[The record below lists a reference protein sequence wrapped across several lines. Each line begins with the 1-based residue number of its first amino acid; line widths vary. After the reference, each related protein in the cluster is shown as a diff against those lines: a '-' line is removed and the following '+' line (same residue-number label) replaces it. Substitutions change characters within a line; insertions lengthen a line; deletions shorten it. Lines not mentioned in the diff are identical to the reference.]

1 MKSVVPL
8 ALALAAVLM
17 LGPATTFADTENE
30 AGNELRAAVTR
41 LQVALNQQSEV
52 LRSLLKT
59 KFFEPRCPYPFSNV
73 MDECFFVSNFKL
85 YWHEA
90 HLHCLGMGAD
100 LAMHTQ
106 LHALKTFVIQE
117 SFRSGSLWL
126 GSTDEEI
133 EGEWKWLDGEPIDE
147 GLWAEGNP
155 NNKNGNQHCLVMTV
169 QQTPSLRNVDC
180 SLLSYFACH
189 YKREGEDTI

>member
-1 MKSVVPL
+1 MKSASSL
-8 ALALAAVLM
+8 ALALAAVLI
-17 LGPATTFADTENE
+17 LSPATTCAVTGNAADD
-30 AGNELRAAVTR
+30 ELRDAVTR
-41 LQVALNQQSEV
+41 LQLVLAQQSET

-85 YWHEA
+85 DWHEA
-90 HLHCLGMGAD
+90 RLHCLGMGAD

-117 SFRSGSLWL
+117 SFRAGSLWI
-126 GSTDEEI
+126 GSTDEDI

-147 GLWAEGNP
+147 GLWAGGNP
-155 NNKNGNQHCLVMTV
+155 DSKKGNQHCLIMAV
-169 QQTPSLRNVDC
+169 QQTPSLRNVAC
-180 SLLSYFACH
+180 SLPSYFACH
-189 YKREGEDTI
+189 YKLEGEETI